1 MKYSHYLLV
10 LTVLISPCAKAAE
23 PPPTEV
29 IFIDD
34 AEVSKAFFAGKALVS
49 NDRYRVSASHRNKQG
64 IAELHDNDTDIF
76 YVVEGT
82 ATFVTGGSLVERR
95 ETGLGEHRGVKSE
108 GGTEHE
114 LTKGDVIIVPKGTV
128 HWFSKIDGEFLYYII
143 KVTE

>member
-1 MKYSHYLLV
+1 MKHSPYLLLIPIL
-10 LTVLISPCAKAAE
+10 LTSILNAAE
-23 PPPTEV
+23 PPPSEV

-34 AEVSKAFFAGKALVS
+34 SEVSKAFFGGKPLVS

-64 IAELHDNDTDIF
+64 IAELHDFDTDIF

-82 ATFVTGGSLVERR
+82 ATFVTGGKLVEGK
-95 ETGLGEHRGVKSE
+95 ETGPGEYRGSKGE
-108 GGTEHE
+108 GGTVHE
-114 LTKGDVIIVPKGTV
+114 LTKGDVIIVPKNTV

>member
-1 MKYSHYLLV
+1 MKYSIYLLLLAV
-10 LTVLISPCAKAAE
+10 SFSPILAATE

-29 IFIDD
+29 VFIDH
-34 AEVSKAFFAGKALVS
+34 AEVSKAFFGGKPLVS

-64 IAELHDNDTDIF
+64 IAELHDFDTDIF
-76 YVVEGT
+76 YVVEGN
-82 ATFVTGGSLVERR
+82 ATFVTGGSLVERK
-95 ETGLGEHRGVKSE
+95 ETGPGEHRGTRSK

-128 HWFSKIDGEFLYYII
+128 HWFSKIEGEFLYYII